1 MMKILILESPRELS
15 MYSKHWYISCLLILF
30 IFFVCKLSYAQESD
44 KQIKLSLQDCINL
57 ALKSNLSIQ
66 VQRIDPKIQ
75 DTFVMMAEGNFD
87 PSISFGP
94 TISKSKD
101 LAFSA
106 SPTGTDV
113 RTSDNQEL
121 TLGITDPVITGGSYG
136 ISFSSNRSNSN
147 SIQQTLNPSYRS
159 GLTFSITQP
168 LLRDFGISV
177 NKSSITI
184 AKNNKDISI
193 LQLKSQLIDTLSN
206 VQNYYWELVFAI
218 ENLKVQQL
226 ALKQAQD
233 LLIIN
238 QKFKE
243 NGKATISDI
252 LQAEAA
258 VASREA
264 DVISATDAIKDTE
277 ENLKR
282 ITNIIQDETLWNVTI
297 QPTDTPSFEE
307 VKADLVESIATA
319 LKERPEYNQAK
330 IDISNSDISIMVAKN
345 QTLPIMD
352 LQGSLT
358 LNGLGGNFGDPI
370 SQVGKADYRAW
381 NANIAL
387 RMPIGNRVSKAG
399 LKRSE
404 LIKEQKLLD
413 LKDLE
418 QQIISDVRRGVRILE
433 SDRKR
438 IDATTAAE
446 DFARQVLA
454 TEDKK
459 YNLGLST
466 SYQLLQFQASLTTA
480 TQNKYRAIIDYRKSI
495 VNLYQSNGVTLDKL
509 NIKFEN

>member
-1 MMKILILESPRELS
+1 
-15 MYSKHWYISCLLILF
+15 MYNKHRYISCLLILL
-30 IFFVCKLSYAQESD
+30 IFFVCKSSYAQESEN
-44 KQIKLSLQDCINL
+44 QIKLSLQDSISL

-66 VQRIDPKIQ
+66 VQQINPKIQ
-75 DTFVMMAEGNFD
+75 DTLLTMAKGSFD

-101 LAFSA
+101 LAFST
-106 SPTGTDV
+106 SSTGTDV
-113 RTSDNQEL
+113 RTGNTSGL
-121 TLGITDPVITGGSYG
+121 TLGITDPIITGGSYG
-136 ISFSSNRSNSN
+136 ISFNSNRSNSN
-147 SIQQTLNPSYRS
+147 SIQQTLSPSYRS

-264 DVISATDAIKDTE
+264 DVISATDAIKDSE

-282 ITNIIQDETLWNVTI
+282 ITNIIQDETLWNATI

-307 VKADLVESIATA
+307 VKADLEESIATA
-319 LKERPEYNQAK
+319 LKDRPEYNQAK

-358 LNGLGGNFGDPI
+358 LNGLGGNFGDPM
-370 SQVGKADYRAW
+370 SQVGKADYRTW
-381 NANIAL
+381 NASIAL

-404 LIKEQKLLD
+404 LTKEQKLLD

-418 QQIISDVRRGVRILE
+418 QQIITDVRSSVRILE

-446 DFARQVLA
+446 DFARQVLIA
-454 TEDKK
+454 EEKK

-466 SYQLLQFQASLTTA
+466 SYQLLLFQSNLATA
-480 TQNKYRAIIDYRKSI
+480 TKNRLRATIDYRKSV
-495 VNLYQSNGVTLDKL
+495 VNLYQSTGITLDKL
-509 NIKFEN
+509 NIKFENE

>member
-1 MMKILILESPRELS
+1 MN
-15 MYSKHWYISCLLILF
+15 SKHRYISCLLLLF
-30 IFFVCKLSYAQESD
+30 MFFLCISSYAEESD
-44 KQIKLSLQDCINL
+44 KQIKLSLQDCVNL

-66 VQRIDPKIQ
+66 VQRINPNIQ
-75 DTFVMMAEGNFD
+75 DVLMTMAKGNFD

-101 LAFSA
+101 LAFST
-106 SPTGTDV
+106 SSTGTDV
-113 RTSDNQEL
+113 RTSNTSGL
-121 TLGITDPVITGGSYG
+121 TLGIIDPIITGGSYG
-136 ISFSSNRSNSN
+136 ISFNSNRSNSN

-168 LLRDFGISV
+168 LLRDFGVSV

-184 AKNNKDISI
+184 AKNNKDISV
-193 LQLKSQLIDTLSN
+193 LQLKSQLIDTMSS

-282 ITNIIQDETLWNVTI
+282 ITNIIQDETLWNATI

-307 VKADLVESIATA
+307 VKADLEEGIATA
-319 LKERPEYNQAK
+319 LKDRPEYNQAK

-345 QTLPIMD
+345 QTLPIID

-358 LNGLGGNFGDPI
+358 LNGLGGNFGDPM

-381 NANIAL
+381 NVGIAL

-418 QQIISDVRRGVRILE
+418 QQIISDVRSGVRILE

-446 DFARQVLA
+446 DFARQVL
-454 TEDKK
+454 TVEEKK

-466 SYQLLQFQASLTTA
+466 SYQLLLFQSNLTTA
-480 TQNKYRAIIDYRKSI
+480 TKNRLRSTIDYRKSV
-495 VNLYQSNGVTLDKL
+495 VNLYQSTGITLDKL
-509 NIKFEN
+509 NIKFENE